1 MTGRTRAPGIMYGR
15 RLARCDRGLCLNK
28 PRNYKIMKSRALI
41 VAMSVGIM
49 TVCRVRGQSAT
60 PVAPTPDPAPATTTS
75 AISPPANQNLGPEK
89 PSESPTLQLGEVT
102 VTAEKQ
108 VGTEQDTPISM
119 AVEPAEDLLNR
130 GIVDVASL
138 AVETPGVSLKSNG
151 PGHTE
156 FEMRGMTSS
165 GGNSPTV
172 GFYLDDVA
180 LTAPAGAQ
188 NGKVVLTPPLFD
200 IDRTEVLRGPQ
211 GTLYGSGSMGGTFKL
226 ITNQPDLSAFQGSA
240 QSTLSGTEGG
250 GFNHTD
256 DLMLN
261 IPVVQDKLAVRIVA
275 TEAYTSGWI
284 DRIVLNPFP
293 LVSANGAVRGDVLD
307 APIQQQFPQS
317 NSDQYDT
324 LRGIILWKPN
334 KRLSIT
340 LSGDYM
346 GDNQAGISAFDAPPG
361 TQAHYEVFN
370 IPEPKT

>member
-151 PGHTE
+151 PGQTE

-188 NGKVVLTPPLFD
+188 NGKVV
-200 IDRTEVLRGPQ
+200 IDPTLYDLNRVEVLRGPQ
-211 GTLYGSGSMGGTFKL
+211 GTLYGSSSMGGTIRL
-226 ITNQPDLSAFQGSA
+226 VSNQPNLTDYQGSA
-240 QSTLSGTEGG
+240 QVILTDTHGG
-250 GFNHTD
+250 NFNHGENGMVNLPLID
-256 DLMLN
+256 N
-261 IPVVQDKLAVRIVA
+261 VLAVRIVGSYA
-275 TEAYTSGWI
+275 STSGWI
-284 DRIVLNPFP
+284 DRVVVGDFP
-293 LVSANGAVRGDVLD
+293 PATNNGATRGDVL
-307 APIQQQFPQS
+307 A
-317 NSDQYDT
+317 
-324 LRGIILWKPN
+324 
-334 KRLSIT
+334 
-340 LSGDYM
+340 
-346 GDNQAGISAFDAPPG
+346 
-361 TQAHYEVFN
+361 
-370 IPEPKT
+370 